1 MINFLLKSESHLLL
15 TQVTKK
21 PLNNS
26 ILSNIYFISPHT
38 LMECFSL
45 LTLLRHFINETIHF
59 LELWV

>member
-21 PLNNS
+21 SLDNS

-38 LMECFSL
+38 LMECFFSS
-45 LTLLRHFINETIHF
+45 
-59 LELWV
+59 